1 VIILRVKYRKLL
13 PFILPALLIYMTF
26 IIYPFAYSFF
36 LSFFSWN
43 GVGEKIFVGIKNFKE
58 MLFGNYSKEFFN
70 ALGHNIYIFIM
81 LTIFELG
88 LGFVIATLLATNI
101 KGRRVFQTIAY
112 LPNIISMVLVGFIW
126 SMMLNPQWGL
136 INQFLRTIGLGFL
149 AKPWLGDPNTALNTI
164 IFVNIW
170 RNVGFYVLVM
180 LAAIIDIPPE
190 LFEAAY
196 MDGASNWK
204 VVWRIIFPLTVPT
217 FQTLV
222 VLLFI
227 WSFNIFDVVYAL
239 EGVQAG
245 PFRSTDVLGTLFY
258 RTAFGGLGSAA
269 TDLGL
274 GAAVAVL
281 IFMMV
286 IPLSLLYVFLVER
299 RSKR

>member
-1 VIILRVKYRKLL
+1 MKTKYYKLL
-13 PFILPALLIYMTF
+13 PFILPALLIYLTF
-26 IIYPFAYSFF
+26 IIYPFGYSFF
-36 LSFFSWN
+36 LSFFSWS
-43 GVGEKIFVGIKNFKE
+43 GVGEKIFVGLKNFRE

-70 ALGHNIYIFIM
+70 ALKHNIYIFFM
-81 LTIFELG
+81 LTVFELG
-88 LGFVIATLLATNI
+88 FGFFIATLLITNI
-101 KGRRVFQTIAY
+101 RGRRIFQTVAY
-112 LPNIISMVLVGFIW
+112 LPNIVSMVLVGFIW
-126 SMMLNPQWGL
+126 SMLLNPQWGL
-136 INQFLRTIGLGFL
+136 INQILRTAGFSSL

-170 RNVGFYVLVM
+170 RNVGFYILVL

-196 MDGASNWK
+196 IDGASNWK
-204 VVWRIIFPLTVPT
+204 VVWQIIFPLTIPT
-217 FQTLV
+217 FQTLT

-227 WSFNIFDVVYAL
+227 WSFNIFDIVYAL

-281 IFMMV
+281 IFIMV
-286 IPLSLLYVFLVER
+286 IPLSLLYVYMVER
-299 RSKR
+299 RSRR